1 MGVEGEAAG
10 VRRGPGRR
18 APAGLGGVQPAGA
31 RGARQGGPLH
41 ETFVVPAGSYESV
54 YVNMPPFGLGE
65 ARGTVAVGRRGE
77 RAADRMAA

>member
-1 MGVEGEAAG
+1 MARPAFNRRVREG
-10 VRRGPGRR
+10 RGKV
-18 APAGLGGVQPAGA
+18 GLW
-31 RGARQGGPLH
+31 H

-65 ARGTVAVGRRGE
+65 ARGTVPVGRRGE